1 MRIWDA
7 MYLGWANLRSHLG
20 RSLLVL
26 GVISVLFCLIF
37 VAQLGFQELENQ
49 YMAAA
54 GQKSSGKVVIFANA
68 VMDNGEEYV
77 KVDPEMIKQDIEA
90 NGGMILGDV
99 QDYMVGGYFALPESL
114 IGEAIE
120 VSLSQVSTVKMP
132 ILLNANEALG
142 LAEKGCPQ
150 YFKNAESKREF
161 YLDLRENVI
170 GRSFEKNGME
180 YVAVGLAPGGMC
192 TSNLSFSGLDRSNN
206 SILNPLLEYL
216 AVDGGASIGVQDQQS
231 EPYDDSS
238 ELSGIIAVFNNPDEV
253 YEYMRH
259 GHGGFMGIELPG
271 QDVQY
276 NVSVI
281 AGMSPEMVYLFRV
294 MHLVINIGCAV
305 LAIVGVIVVIFTSIR
320 LVDQNRQIM
329 QLYRVLGATTGQIK
343 LVYACYFLEL
353 MIGAVIGAFV
363 LASVITV
370 LYSVINQTNLEILFM
385 TGFNLSE
392 APRVVLWGM
401 NWWVVGFGFIMLMT
415 VPLCL
420 FVNRGNFRHR

>member
-1 MRIWDA
+1 
-7 MYLGWANLRSHLG
+7 
-20 RSLLVL
+20 
-26 GVISVLFCLIF
+26 
-37 VAQLGFQELENQ
+37 
-49 YMAAA
+49 
-54 GQKSSGKVVIFANA
+54 
-68 VMDNGEEYV
+68 
-77 KVDPEMIKQDIEA
+77 
-90 NGGMILGDV
+90 
-99 QDYMVGGYFALPESL
+99 
-114 IGEAIE
+114 
-120 VSLSQVSTVKMP
+120 
-132 ILLNANEALG
+132 
-142 LAEKGCPQ
+142 
-150 YFKNAESKREF
+150 
-161 YLDLRENVI
+161 
-170 GRSFEKNGME
+170 
-180 YVAVGLAPGGMC
+180 
-192 TSNLSFSGLDRSNN
+192 
-206 SILNPLLEYL
+206 
-216 AVDGGASIGVQDQQS
+216 
-231 EPYDDSS
+231 
-238 ELSGIIAVFNNPDEV
+238 
-253 YEYMRH
+253 
-259 GHGGFMGIELPG
+259 MGIELPG

-320 LVDQNRQIM
+320 LVDQNRQTM

-415 VPLCL
+415 VPSCL

>member
-37 VAQLGFQELENQ
+37 VAQLGFQGLENQ

-206 SILNPLLEYL
+206 SILNPLLEYF
-216 AVDGGASIGVQDQQS
+216 AVQDSATIVIRDDQTGLS
-231 EPYDDSS
+231 ESTTGP
-238 ELSGIIAVFNNPDEV
+238 SGVMAVFGNSNEV

-320 LVDQNRQIM
+320 LVDQNRQTM

-415 VPLCL
+415 VPSCL

>member
-37 VAQLGFQELENQ
+37 VAQLGFQGLENQ
-49 YMAAA
+49 YIAAA

-90 NGGMILGDV
+90 NRGMILGDV

-120 VSLSQVSTVKMP
+120 VSLLQVSTGKMP

-161 YLDLRENVI
+161 YLDLRENVL

>member
-37 VAQLGFQELENQ
+37 VAQLGFQGLENQ

-161 YLDLRENVI
+161 YLDLRENVL

-206 SILNPLLEYL
+206 SILNPLLEYF
-216 AVDGGASIGVQDQQS
+216 AVQDSATIVIRDDQTGLS
-231 EPYDDSS
+231 ESTTGP
-238 ELSGIIAVFNNPDEV
+238 SGVMAVFGNSNEV

-320 LVDQNRQIM
+320 LVDQNRQTM

>member
-37 VAQLGFQELENQ
+37 VAQLGFQGLENQ

-206 SILNPLLEYL
+206 SILNPLLEYF
-216 AVDGGASIGVQDQQS
+216 AVQDSATIVIRDDQTGLS
-231 EPYDDSS
+231 ESTTGP
-238 ELSGIIAVFNNPDEV
+238 SGVMAVFGNSNEV

-320 LVDQNRQIM
+320 LVDQNRQTM

>member
-37 VAQLGFQELENQ
+37 VAQLGFQGLENQ

-161 YLDLRENVI
+161 YLDLRENVL

-192 TSNLSFSGLDRSNN
+192 TSNLSFSGLERSNN
-206 SILNPLLEYL
+206 SILNPLLEYF
-216 AVDGGASIGVQDQQS
+216 AVQDSATIVIRDDQTGLS
-231 EPYDDSS
+231 ESTTGP
-238 ELSGIIAVFNNPDEV
+238 SGVMAVFGNSNEV

-320 LVDQNRQIM
+320 LVDQNRQTM

>member
-37 VAQLGFQELENQ
+37 VAQLGFQGLENQ